1 MTAAPVV
8 AAFAA
13 RWRIGAAAL
22 LLCLLTF
29 AAPAQAPL
37 PALDSPVQDPTGSL
51 DAATRARLETRAR
64 ELRERRGAQL
74 QVLIVASTAPE
85 DIAAY
90 AQRVFDAWKLGR
102 AGVDDGVLLVVAR
115 EDRRARIQVGYG
127 LEGRIA
133 DAQAQRVLAD
143 YLLPHLGRGEY
154 AEGVDAASAA
164 LAALIEQE
172 PLPPPAAAD
181 YRADAG
187 AAPAWRP
194 LDWICAA
201 GAGFALALG
210 WCARRRGWALAAA
223 APAALLPPALAAWIW
238 SGPAAVW
245 APLLWAAAAG
255 ALGQALPQYRWLRSV
270 AGTVAVGLA
279 VATVAAA
286 LVRRG
291 APAPGDIGVAAM
303 AVLFAL
309 PLLLG
314 AIAPPIIA
322 WQRGAL
328 SFAVRAGLVAGLAWF
343 GWRALQRWSGGD
355 LSALDAGSWL
365 GAGIAAYIAWMA
377 VFLFEREGGGRRTS
391 AARDG
396 RRRGSG
402 DKDGRT
408 RSASGSGPS
417 SSSDSGSS
425 DTGWSGGGGRSGG
438 GGASGSW

>member
-1 MTAAPVV
+1 MTAARTV

-13 RWRIGAAAL
+13 RWRVGAAAL

-74 QVLIVASTAPE
+74 QVLIVARTAPE

-102 AGVDDGVLLVVAR
+102 AGVDDGVLLVIAR
-115 EDRRARIQVGYG
+115 DDRRARIQVGYG

-133 DAQAQRVLAD
+133 DAQAQQVLTD
-143 YLLPHLGRGEY
+143 YLLPRLARGEY

-181 YRADAG
+181 YRDA
-187 AAPAWRP
+187 AATAAWRP
-194 LDWICAA
+194 LDWICAL

-210 WCARRRGWALAAA
+210 WCARRRGWALAWA
-223 APAALLPPALAAWIW
+223 APAALLPPAVAAWIW
-238 SGPAAVW
+238 SGPASVW

-255 ALGQALPQYRWLRSV
+255 ALGQALPQYRGLRSV
-270 AGTVAVGLA
+270 AGAAAVGLA
-279 VATVAAA
+279 VATIAAA

-309 PLLLG
+309 PLLVG
-314 AIAPPIIA
+314 AIAPPMIA

-328 SFAVRAGLVAGLAWF
+328 SFAVRAGVVAGLAWL

-355 LSALDAGSWL
+355 LSALDGGSWL
-365 GAGIAAYIAWMA
+365 GAGIAAYVAWMA
-377 VFLFEREGGGRRTS
+377 VFLFERDGGGRRAS
-391 AARDG
+391 ATRAG

-408 RSASGSGPS
+408 RSASGSGS
-417 SSSDSGSS
+417 GSDSS

>member
-1 MTAAPVV
+1 MVAARAV

-22 LLCLLTF
+22 LLCLLTL
-29 AAPAQAPL
+29 AASAQAPV

-102 AGVDDGVLLVVAR
+102 AGVDDGVLLVMAR
-115 EDRRARIQVGYG
+115 DDRRARIQVGYG

-133 DAQAQRVLAD
+133 DAQAQQVLAD
-143 YLLPHLGRGEY
+143 YLLPPLARGDY

-181 YRADAG
+181 YRDA
-187 AAPAWRP
+187 ATVAWRP
-194 LDWICAA
+194 LDWICAL
-201 GAGFALALG
+201 GAGFAVALG
-210 WCARRRGWALAAA
+210 WCARRRGWALAWA

-238 SGPAAVW
+238 SGPATVW

-279 VATVAAA
+279 VATIAAA

-291 APAPGDIGVAAM
+291 APAPGDIGVAAI

-314 AIAPPIIA
+314 VIAPPLIA

-328 SFAVRAGLVAGLAWF
+328 SFAVRVGLVAGLAWF

-355 LSALDAGSWL
+355 LSALDAGSWV
-365 GAGIAAYIAWMA
+365 GAGIAAYVAWMA
-377 VFLFEREGGGRRTS
+377 VFLYERDGGGRRAS

-396 RRRGSG
+396 RRRASG
-402 DKDGRT
+402 DNHGRSP
-408 RSASGSGPS
+408 SASGSGSS
-417 SSSDSGSS
+417 SSSDSG